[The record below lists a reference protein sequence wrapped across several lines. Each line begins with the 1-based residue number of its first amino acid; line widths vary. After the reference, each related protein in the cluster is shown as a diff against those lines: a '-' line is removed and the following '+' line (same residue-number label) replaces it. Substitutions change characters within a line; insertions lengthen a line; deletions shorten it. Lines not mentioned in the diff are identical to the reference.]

1 MGAEEAPLLHRIRGG
16 LTCGLRWWPGRGRTA
31 DLPIFRRRFRLADA
45 GSVFPA
51 VSEYGKL
58 SNTVARRNA
67 DAGRQETARALRW
80 AVAVE
85 RA

>member
-1 MGAEEAPLLHRIRGG
+1 
-16 LTCGLRWWPGRGRTA
+16 
-31 DLPIFRRRFRLADA
+31 
-45 GSVFPA
+45 

-58 SNTVARRNA
+58 SKTVARRNA
-67 DAGRQETARALRW
+67 DAGRQQTARALRW